1 MTLTRNI
8 SHFSSQTNV
17 RTTAEWSLLVMDGA
31 QETHFKPTGCISDRR
46 SEVLF
51 TLHTRGKLQIF
62 KSFKLDYGRY
72 RPVGRK
78 NLSAH
83 LNLSLTRRSVLTMR
97 ASLFPAFVYSSRK
110 RLSPLRL
117 HVRRCFRTQTDLVR
131 SAPDMRA
138 ATPPTRHAH
147 LWCTC
152 AGRV

>member
-1 MTLTRNI
+1 MEFKKRLLNLLGV
-8 SHFSSQTNV
+8 FQT
-17 RTTAEWSLLVMDGA
+17 G
-31 QETHFKPTGCISDRR
+31 
-46 SEVLF
+46 EVKCYLRY
-51 TLHTRGKLQIF
+51 TRGGKWQIF

-110 RLSPLRL
+110 RLPPLRL